1 MTKSLNSIPSYTN
14 YTQMAV
20 TTIKLQRETKQRLD
34 KLKEHSRESYDEIL
48 KKVLYVLNVVR
59 ESPDK
64 AKGILEFIDEK
75 RLRNLDQ
82 KDDEEEE

>member
-1 MTKSLNSIPSYTN
+1 
-14 YTQMAV
+14 MAV
-20 TTIKLQRETKQRLD
+20 TTIKLQKETKQRLD
-34 KLKEHSRESYDEIL
+34 KLKEHSRESYDEII

-75 RLRNLDQ
+75 
-82 KDDEEEE
+82 KKKMTEIEEEN

>member
-1 MTKSLNSIPSYTN
+1 
-14 YTQMAV
+14 MAV
-20 TTIKLQRETKQRLD
+20 TTIKLQKETKQRLD
-34 KLKEHSRESYDEIL
+34 KLKEHSRESYDEII

-75 RLRNLDQ
+75 
-82 KDDEEEE
+82 KKKMTESEE